1 MLEVVGQIGQ
11 ASEHF
16 VDVDSRAIDDAS
28 RSLRINAAGLI
39 HPKNRATMSHI
50 VGMYGPPQSC
60 KRKTENNSL
69 VCANVF
75 GLWWSQRLRAM
86 MDSARSLPY

>member
-1 MLEVVGQIGQ
+1 MRRVWAAARNGAFWHESAITGDWPN
-11 ASEHF
+11 SP
-16 VDVDSRAIDDAS
+16 SRDDDAEKEA
-28 RSLRINAAGLI
+28 LTN
-39 HPKNRATMSHI
+39 I

-60 KRKTENNSL
+60 KRKTEIDKL

-75 GLWWSQRLRAM
+75 GLWWSQRLLAM